1 MNRKR
6 ALLVFALLAVMCG
19 CAGLTPAQKTLWALN
34 VYQAQ
39 YDLYLDQVIAPDVT
53 AEQRSIFKENPSL
66 ITGSSINP
74 NLTDDQRKVLRVKK
88 QILIELKPLVLIAA
102 EYQRTGQLPPAE
114 VQAKLTELINR
125 LVAIAEDNE

>member
-102 EYQRTGQLPPAE
+102 EYQRTGQLPPSE

-125 LVAIAEDNE
+125 LVAIAEDDE